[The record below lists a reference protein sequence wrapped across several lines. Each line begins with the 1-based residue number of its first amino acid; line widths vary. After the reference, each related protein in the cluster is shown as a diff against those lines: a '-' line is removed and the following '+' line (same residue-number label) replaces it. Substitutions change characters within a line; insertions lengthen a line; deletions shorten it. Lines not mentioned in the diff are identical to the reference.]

1 MSSRSYTLIAKL
13 GVGSYG
19 MVFSARDTTT
29 GICYA
34 LKKMDTN
41 INPNDPYD
49 QGMPVTLLRE
59 AGILKNMRHDNVIDL
74 REVLM
79 RQAMV
84 VFVFE
89 LCHCNLRQHIGQLQS
104 YGNTTMEAGQLRS
117 FTRQILSAVSF
128 FHERR
133 ILHRD
138 LKPDNILLDATRQH
152 VKVADFGMARPFTS
166 RRTYTGRCV
175 TAWYR
180 PPEIILGD
188 AQYGSAVDMWSVACI
203 FAEMI
208 NLCPVF
214 RCNTEFECLIL
225 AFRFLG
231 TPTDANWPGVSSFPH
246 FLASFPKWP
255 VRSSDSVI
263 EIDASILC
271 PGAASLLRQMLQL
284 NPERRVSA
292 RYALENSAFFSSD
305 PSRDDSTVVVN
316 DVSTVDSSAV
326 DVSTIS
332 AAETVGQSEQDDL
345 VGNVLEEEEEDR
357 ICGAAQ
363 CEENGDASSDSSAP
377 TPAAHDRDDPP
388 VQSQPAGG
396 PAVFVAATGTAPPHD
411 GEGGRR
417 LERPPASPAKRLCR
431 GLEAGGRSGE
441 CAAT

>member
-1 MSSRSYTLIAKL
+1 
-13 GVGSYG
+13 

-59 AGILKNMRHDNVIDL
+59 AGILKNMRHENVIDL

-79 RQAMV
+79 RQSMV

-104 YGNTTMEAGQLRS
+104 SGKVTMEGGQLRS
-117 FTRQILSAVSF
+117 YMRQILSAVSF

-138 LKPDNILLDATRQH
+138 LKPDNILLDVAREQ
-152 VKVADFGMARPFTS
+152 VKIADFGMARPFTS
-166 RRTYTGRCV
+166 RRSYTGRCV

-188 AQYGSAVDMWSVACI
+188 AQYGSAVDMWSVGCI

-231 TPTDANWPGVSSFPH
+231 TPTEASWPGVSCFPH
-246 FLASFPKWP
+246 YLAAFPKWP
-255 VRSSDSVI
+255 AKSADSVI
-263 EIDASILC
+263 EVDATTLC
-271 PGAASLLRQMLQL
+271 PGAASLLSKMLQL
-284 NPERRVSA
+284 NPEQRISA
-292 RYALENSAFFSSD
+292 RLALEHSEFFSSD
-305 PSRDDSTVVVN
+305 PPSADSAITESE
-316 DVSTVDSSAV
+316 VSSV
-326 DVSTIS
+326 DVSSIS
-332 AAETVGQSEQDDL
+332 AASTVGTGEQDAQ
-345 VGNVLEEEEEDR
+345 VGNVLDEEEDR

-363 CEENGDASSDSSAP
+363 SEESGDASSDSSAP
-377 TPAAHDRDDPP
+377 TPAADRDDT
-388 VQSQPAGG
+388 SARNRNHPAGE
-396 PAVFVAATGTAPPHD
+396 PAVFVAATGTAPSEG

-417 LERPPASPAKRLCR
+417 LERPPATSPSKRLCR
-431 GLEAGGRSGE
+431 GLDIGGRSGK
-441 CAAT
+441 CTAT